1 MNHRKQMT
9 DILSDLTINK
19 KTQYSKEKKKWTSQE
34 QATHKRSPSGQKVGE
49 WVFNLISIKE
59 IEIKQWNAFYS
70 SEIADLNKMSLPKV
84 MEGSAFGEQ
93 FDLCQ
98 NF

>member
-1 MNHRKQMT
+1 MILQSIRKHNT
-9 DILSDLTINK
+9 LRRK
-19 KTQYSKEKKKWTSQE
+19 KNGQVRRS
-34 QATHKRSPSGQKVGE
+34 HKRYPSGQKVGE

-59 IEIKQWNAFYS
+59 IEIKQWDAFYS

>member
-1 MNHRKQMT
+1 MF
-9 DILSDLTINK
+9 S
-19 KTQYSKEKKKWTSQE
+19 
-34 QATHKRSPSGQKVGE
+34 
-49 WVFNLISIKE
+49 LIIIKE
-59 IEIKQWNAFYS
+59 IEIKQWDAFYS

-98 NF
+98 IFLSIIVFITLSVRHDVNGRQGLSLGILRITLLGTF